1 MSDKKILQRIK
12 NFDPELYKVLE
23 NALRRQ
29 ISTLS
34 LIPTD
39 SAASPF
45 SAYLKGSALGNDFI
59 DYKSAEHHS
68 SLERIAVKRA
78 CELFN
83 AEHAIVRLGTSAAA
97 SSVVLQAFAKPDD
110 DILSFN
116 NRKSEYCKGDAMDF
130 NFIKYSLEGFGFIK
144 LTLNKGIWSE
154 KISAG
159 DNL

>member
-1 MSDKKILQRIK
+1 MANKKILSRLE
-12 NFDPELYKVLE
+12 NFDPELYRVLV

-45 SAYLKGSALGNDFI
+45 STYLKGSALGNDFI

-78 CELFN
+78 CELFG
-83 AEHAIVRLGTSAAA
+83 AEHAIVRLGNPAAA
-97 SSVVLQAFAKPDD
+97 SRVVLQTFA
-110 DILSFN
+110 
-116 NRKSEYCKGDAMDF
+116 
-130 NFIKYSLEGFGFIK
+130 
-144 LTLNKGIWSE
+144 
-154 KISAG
+154 
-159 DNL
+159 